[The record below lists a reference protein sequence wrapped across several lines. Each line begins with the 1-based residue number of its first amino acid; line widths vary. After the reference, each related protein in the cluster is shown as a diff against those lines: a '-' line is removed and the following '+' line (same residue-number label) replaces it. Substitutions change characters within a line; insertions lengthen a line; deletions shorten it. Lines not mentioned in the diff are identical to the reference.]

1 MEFKKRI
8 KHKLKLNWRGLLV
21 GIAAIL
27 FFIGT
32 SFYNYQI
39 HQDGLV
45 KWSSPD
51 ENANYVFSKLYA
63 ETGQLQIF
71 EKYNQQFDDVLV
83 PRSFRSDNGY
93 LKPVSFLGIS
103 MIYGF
108 IAKFFGVGIIP
119 YLTPFFGALAI
130 IAFYL
135 VLKKIFHPN
144 NALLSALML
153 ATFPPFIYYT
163 VRSMFHNV
171 LFVSLLIFSLYF
183 LMRSTKDE
191 QKKSRLIFAS
201 IAGVFFA
208 LAAASR
214 TSELIWI
221 LPSFLVLWI
230 FNFKKFGLRASFLFM
245 VFAVLSAFP
254 FLYQNKLLYGSYFS
268 GGYAEM
274 NQSISTLGTSSASVV
289 ESISQGKFTPVS
301 QFIVKAKDIIFYFGF
316 QPYKSAK
323 MAYYYFAKM
332 FWYLF
337 WPALAGLTILVFQF
351 KRMRRRHYVYLLL
364 GFIVSAILLAYY
376 GSWEFHDNP
385 DPRSFTIG
393 NSYTRYWLPVY
404 LLAMPLASLFIMRLT
419 SFLLRLFKNILN
431 KKGSDKKFNNRF
443 FANLLL
449 FGMRA
454 LLLLTI
460 MILGIRYVLS
470 GSEEGL
476 LTTYERQQM
485 AKAEAK
491 TLFQVTESNAVIITK
506 YHDKLFF
513 PERKV
518 IYGLFDNDELLQ
530 KYRLIV
536 DFLPLYYYNFSFPEK
551 DMTFLNEKRLPPF
564 GLKIVPIQNIG
575 KGFTLYRLQKTETSI

>member
-1 MEFKKRI
+1 MNLKII

-27 FFIGT
+27 FFAGT

-39 HQDGLV
+39 HRDGLV
-45 KWSSPD
+45 KWSAPD

-63 ETGQLQIF
+63 ETGQLQIY
-71 EKYNQQFDDVLV
+71 EKYNQQFGDVIV

-108 IAKFFGVGIIP
+108 ISKFFGVGIIP
-119 YLTPFFGALAI
+119 YLTPIFGSLAI

-135 VLKKIFHPN
+135 ILKKIFHPN

-171 LFVSLLIFSLYF
+171 LFVSLLIFSIYF
-183 LMRSTKDE
+183 LMKSSKDE
-191 QKKSRLIFAS
+191 QKKSRLIFAGL
-201 IAGVFFA
+201 AGVFFA
-208 LAAASR
+208 LAAVTR
-214 TSELIWI
+214 TSELLWI

-230 FNFKKFGLRASFLFM
+230 FNFKKFGLRATFLFI
-245 VFAVLSAFP
+245 VFAILSSLP

-268 GGYAEM
+268 GGYVEM
-274 NQSISTLGTSSASVV
+274 NKSISALGTSSVSVV
-289 ESISQGKFTPVS
+289 QSISQGNLAPVS
-301 QFIVKAKDIIFYFGF
+301 QFIAKAKDLVFYFGF

-323 MAYYYFAKM
+323 MVYYYFAKM

-337 WPALAGLTILVFQF
+337 WPALAGFLILLFQF
-351 KRMRRRHYVYLLL
+351 KRMRRRHYVYLLV
-364 GFIVSAILLAYY
+364 GMIVSAILLVYY

-443 FANLLL
+443 FANLIL
-449 FGMRA
+449 FTMRA
-454 LLLLTI
+454 SLLLVI
-460 MILGIRYVLS
+460 MILAIRYVLF

-476 LTTYERQQM
+476 LTTYARQKI

-491 TLFQVTESNAVIITK
+491 TVFQMTEANAVIITK

-518 IYGLFDNDELLQ
+518 IYGLFDNDELLSR
-530 KYRLIV
+530 YRQIV
-536 DFLPLYYYNFSFPEK
+536 DYLPLYYYNFSFLEK
-551 DMTFLNEKRLPPF
+551 DMVFLNEKRLPPF
-564 GLKIVPIQNIG
+564 GLRIVPLQNIG
-575 KGFTLYRLQKTETSI
+575 KGFTLYRLEKIETSI